1 MSLPY
6 SSHFWNL
13 LDCGSPTRDEKR
25 YDWMLLASQTASPL
39 AMLPAER
46 LVGGAAAAVASGHQG
61 RRACA
66 KVTHKNTDC
75 RCRSSQRRIRWPC
88 AFARSFAFGCWATR
102 TGGNAVGT
110 WWIKRCLTSR
120 RRRGRAR
127 ISVPDPFAGLQQFR
141 VGTPKYRTADCL
153 QSSVNSMPRSSADR
167 RWGVA
172 GKANREPAPARMSGG
187 CRDGPRAL
195 L

>member
-75 RCRSSQRRIRWPC
+75 RCRSSQRQIRWPC

-102 TGGNAVGT
+102 TRTATPYEHVVDQTLLANQPTTPRTRAN
-110 WWIKRCLTSR
+110 L
-120 RRRGRAR
+120 RAR
-127 ISVPDPFAGLQQFR
+127 PI
-141 VGTPKYRTADCL
+141 
-153 QSSVNSMPRSSADR
+153 
-167 RWGVA
+167 RWP
-172 GKANREPAPARMSGG
+172 PAV
-187 CRDGPRAL
+187 
-195 L
+195 